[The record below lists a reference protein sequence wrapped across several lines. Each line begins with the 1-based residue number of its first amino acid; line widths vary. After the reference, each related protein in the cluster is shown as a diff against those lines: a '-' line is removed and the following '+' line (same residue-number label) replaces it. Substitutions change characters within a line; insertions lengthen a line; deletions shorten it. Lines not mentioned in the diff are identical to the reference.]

1 MVAPLSELVSW
12 VKSQDVKSTE
22 MQLVVKTV
30 LQALV
35 IIHDTVVY
43 QMGTINDLC
52 EKYGLDMILNELPKE
67 QQEQFKDTIA
77 TIQTAWTEIGSDP
90 VPELTPITK
99 MQVVELEA

>member
-1 MVAPLSELVSW
+1 MPAPLSDLVVW
-12 VKSQDVKSTE
+12 EKSQQVTPTE

-35 IIHDTVVY
+35 TIHDTVVY

-90 VPELTPITK
+90 VPELAMAAK
-99 MQVVELEA
+99 V